1 MDIRHLRYFVT
12 IAEQGSLS
20 KAAERLHVAQP
31 ALSQHV
37 RNMERD
43 LRTELLFRT
52 SRGVQLTEAGQR
64 LLQQS
69 RHLIDQFDQLEEVVR
84 AEDVEPSGEVRFG
97 VPGTVS
103 QMLSARLIQEASR
116 RYPAIRLRIAEA
128 MSGFIFDWLRED
140 KIDVAVL
147 YRGMDSR
154 GIRLKQVLSEELRL
168 FGPSDAKLGTG
179 RSVQESVDFSEAIS
193 LPLAIP
199 SRGHGLRDLLD
210 DVASQHCGR
219 TFEAHTEIDSYAP
232 IKTLVE
238 EGLAFS
244 ILPAMAIK
252 TECQQGRLVSWSIT
266 NPELRRN
273 IFISVPADRPKSAA
287 TLAIETL
294 CHELLQ
300 QLVQE
305 GTWEARLE
313 EDHS

>member
-12 IAEQGSLS
+12 IAEEGSLS
-20 KAAERLHVAQP
+20 KAAERLRVAQP

-43 LRTELLFRT
+43 LRTELLFRS
-52 SRGVQLTEAGQR
+52 SRGVQLTEAGVR
-64 LLQQS
+64 LLQQA
-69 RHLIDQFDQLEEVVR
+69 RPLIGQFDQLEEVVR

-103 QMLSARLIQEASR
+103 QVLSARLIQEAAK
-116 RYPAIRLRIAEA
+116 RYPGIRLRIAEA

-147 YRGMDSR
+147 YRGVDSR
-154 GIRLKQVLSEELRL
+154 GIRLKQVLSEELLL
-168 FGPSDAKLGTG
+168 FGSKDARVG
-179 RSVQESVDFSEAIS
+179 RARPFQDAVDYAKAIS
-193 LPLAIP
+193 LPLAVP

-210 DVASQHCGR
+210 EVALQHCGR

-238 EGLAFS
+238 QGLAFS

-252 TECQQGRLVSWSIT
+252 QECEEGRLVSWPIAK
-266 NPELRRN
+266 PELRRK
-273 IFISVPADRPKSAA
+273 IFISVPADRPLSTA
-287 TLAIETL
+287 TLAIEKL

-300 QLVQE
+300 QLVNE

-313 EDHS
+313 EGG

>member
-12 IAEQGSLS
+12 IAEEGSLS

-43 LRTELLFRT
+43 LRCELLFRS
-52 SRGVQLTEAGQR
+52 SRGVQLTEAGVR
-64 LLQQS
+64 LLQQA
-69 RHLIDQFDQLEEVVR
+69 RPLIGQFDQLEEVVR
-84 AEDVEPSGEVRFG
+84 AEDVEPAGEVRFG

-103 QMLSARLIQEASR
+103 QVLSARLIQEASQ
-116 RYPAIRLRIAEA
+116 RYPGIRLRIAEA

-147 YRGMDSR
+147 YRGIDSR

-168 FGPSDAKLGTG
+168 FGPRDARVG
-179 RSVQESVDFSEAIS
+179 RARPFRDAVDFSQAIS
-193 LPLAIP
+193 LSLAVP
-199 SRGHGLRDLLD
+199 SPGHGLRDLLD
-210 DVASQHCGR
+210 EMALQHCAR

-238 EGLAFS
+238 RGLAYS

-252 TECQQGRLVSWSIT
+252 EECEQGRLVSWPIT
-266 NPELRRN
+266 NPELRRK
-273 IFISVPADRPKSAA
+273 IFISVPADRPLSSA
-287 TLAIETL
+287 TLAIEQL
-294 CHELLQ
+294 CQELLQ
-300 QLVQE
+300 KLVQE

-313 EDHS
+313 DG